1 MQKELTDEELETYSR
16 QVVLADIGY
25 DGQLKLRNAR
35 VCLVG
40 VGGLG
45 SPVALKLVGMGIG
58 FLRVVDRDIVSRSDL
73 HRQYLY
79 DADSIGMPKVEVLF
93 KKLSRLNPDVTLDPV
108 PESLNSINAEDL
120 LKGMDVVID
129 GLDRP
134 EPRYLIN
141 RICNQL
147 KIPYI
152 FGAAI
157 EAFGNVSTILPG
169 QTFCLECFM
178 PGLQDED
185 LPACGVVG
193 VHPSVLG
200 IVSSVQVSEAVR
212 VLTGKE
218 PKLYNK
224 LLYVDL
230 REFEFNILD
239 IPMLESCK
247 VCGIKPEGAP
257 QAVEDRFFEETC
269 ARDGRRNFVIS
280 PKKRL
285 DLDLHRLAVI
295 IEKQGL
301 GIKTSGRL
309 GITFEKSDEIT
320 ACILKSGIMI
330 AQTPPRLE
338 ENFKI
343 EVFEIYRSILMDGL
357 ELSEDILPGV
367 YLLSCRMFDS
377 MCRTIWIVGLG
388 SSINMS
394 SERSVLR
401 DSAKGGSSFLNSEH

>member
-1 MQKELTDEELETYSR
+1 VGSTLYSDQFQLSQSPDEVPEKMHKELTDEELETYSR
-16 QVVLADIGY
+16 QIVLADIGY
-25 DGQLKLRNAR
+25 DGQLKLKNAR

-79 DADSIGMPKVEVLF
+79 DVDSIGMPKVEVLDQ
-93 KKLSRLNPDVTLDPV
+93 KLSRLNPDVTIDPV
-108 PESLNSINAEDL
+108 PESLNSINAEEL
-120 LKGMDVVID
+120 LTGMDVIID

-134 EPRYLIN
+134 EPRYIVN
-141 RICNQL
+141 RTSNKL
-147 KIPYI
+147 KIPYV

-157 EAFGNVSTILPG
+157 EAFGNVSTLLPG

-178 PGLQDED
+178 SGLQDED

-193 VHPSVLG
+193 VHPAVLG
-200 IVSSVQVSEAVR
+200 IVSSVRVSEAVR
-212 VLTGKE
+212 VITGRQ

-224 LLYVDL
+224 LMYVDL

-247 VCGIKPEGAP
+247 VCGIKPDGAP
-257 QAVEDRFFEETC
+257 QSVGDRFFEETC

-285 DLDLHRLAVI
+285 DIDMHQLAAM
-295 IEKQGL
+295 IEKQGM
-301 GIKTSGRL
+301 GIKLSGRL
-309 GITFEKSDEIT
+309 GITFEKSDKIT
-320 ACILKSGIMI
+320 ACILKGGIMI

-338 ENFKI
+338 DEFKT
-343 EVFEIYRSILMDGL
+343 EVFEIYRSILVDGL
-357 ELSEDILPGV
+357 GLPKDILPE
-367 YLLSCRMFDS
+367 
-377 MCRTIWIVGLG
+377 I
-388 SSINMS
+388 
-394 SERSVLR
+394 
-401 DSAKGGSSFLNSEH
+401 